1 MSAAESAGA
10 SARRPDLAVPRL
22 VGRDRDLSLLD
33 QALDERPG
41 LVVVAGEA
49 GIGKTRLLHELLRRR
64 RETAL
69 VAVCP
74 PFREPYTLGPVVDAV
89 CRLVEGVAGLP
100 LTGLAG
106 ALRPVFPEWAE
117 QLPPAPEPLPD
128 AAAARHRLLR
138 ALVELIDALGVGL
151 LVVEDAHWADETT
164 LELLLFLRAR
174 RERGPRLVLTYRP
187 EDVRPESLLRRL
199 VAQAGVARL
208 EPGPLDTAGTAD
220 LVSSMLGG
228 EPVSVEFAEF
238 LRGHTDGLPLAIE
251 ESVRLLYDRADL
263 VCEDGAWLR
272 RDVAELDVPPSIR
285 DAVLER
291 TSRLGRRPAR
301 RWPRSPCSRGSG
313 RRRWSPRSPAYPCER
328 RRTVWSRP
336 SPAGCCTRTAT
347 PGWGSVTCWPRAA
360 STMPSAPWSAVASTA
375 EPGKPSSGS
384 LYAASPSWPDTSGR
398 RATRVAGRCTPSRR
412 RTMRSRRATH
422 VRRSGCSSTSSPAVP
437 SAARRCL
444 VWCSACRCTP
454 HLVTGRCASSSPCCA
469 RPPPTSSRGRSG
481 PRPPGS
487 WPG

>member
-1 MSAAESAGA
+1 MPS
-10 SARRPDLAVPRL
+10 RRPDLAVPGM

-33 QALDERPG
+33 QALNGRPG

-49 GIGKTRLLHELLRRR
+49 GIGKTRLVLELLRRR
-64 RETAL
+64 GETAL

-89 CRLVEGVAGLP
+89 RRLAECVASLP

-106 ALRPVFPEWAE
+106 ALRPVFPEWVD
-117 QLPPAPEPLPD
+117 QLPPAPEPLAD

-138 ALVELIDALGVGL
+138 ALIELIDVLDVGL
-151 LVVEDAHWADETT
+151 LVLEDAHWADETT

-174 RERGPRLVLTYRP
+174 WERGPRLILTYRP

-199 VAQAGVARL
+199 LAQAGVTRL
-208 EPGPLDTAGTAD
+208 EPRPLDTAATAQ

-228 EPVSVEFAEF
+228 EPVSEEFAEL

-263 VCEDGAWLR
+263 VREDGAWLR

-285 DAVLER
+285 EAVLER
-291 TSRLGRRPAR
+291 TSRLGRAAAQCWR
-301 RWPRSPCSRGSG
+301 RSPCSRGAG
-313 RRRWSPRSPAYPCER
+313 AALIAEVAGVSPQEAENGLIEAL
-328 RRTVWSRP
+328 
-336 SPAGCCTRTAT
+336 PAGYCTRTAT
-347 PGWGSVTCWPRAA
+347 AGRGSVMCWPRAA
-360 STMPSAPWSAVASTA
+360 STTPSAPRSAVASIA
-375 EPGKPSSGS
+375 APEKPSSGS
-384 LYAASPSWPDTSGR
+384 QYAASPNWPATSGR
-398 RATRVAGRCTPSRR
+398 RATRVAGRRTPSRR
-412 RTMRSRRATH
+412 RIMRSRRATRE
-422 VRRSGCSSTSSPAVP
+422 RRSDYSLIFSPAVP

-454 HLVTGRCASSSPCCA
+454 HPGTGRCASSSPCCA
-469 RPPPTSSRGRSG
+469 RPPPVSSRGRSG
-481 PRPPGS
+481 PRPLGS
-487 WPG
+487 WLG